1 MISKYQELQEEI
13 NLKIQ
18 ELQEKLKLHKKSF
31 NEHQTWGHI
40 GDLEHIK
47 KEITEITNDFSFL
60 YTD

>member
-13 NLKIQ
+13 NIKIQ
-18 ELQEKLKLHKKSF
+18 ELQEKLKLHHISF
-31 NEHQTWGHI
+31 NEHQSWGHI
-40 GDLEHIK
+40 GDLEYIK

>member
-1 MISKYQELQEEI
+1 MISKYQELQEKI
-13 NLKIQ
+13 NIKIQ
-18 ELQEKLKLHKKSF
+18 ELQEKLKLHHISF

-40 GDLEHIK
+40 GDLEYIK